1 MLYTEIKNTAKSH
14 YFYQRKGDSQK
25 GGYTV
30 AWRELGD
37 NLVYSVAVC
46 SDKDMFNKRTGR
58 ELCDARLN
66 AVSLSE
72 EGSVQIPL
80 NIEKFILVANL
91 DYIKFK
97 LIRSV
102 DLGMFTS
109 SKTIEV
115 AESITL
121 RDISYSYAVQI
132 FNDIN
137 FGD

>member
-14 YFYQRKGDSQK
+14 YFHQRKGDSQK

-46 SDKDMFNKRTGR
+46 SDKDMFNKQTGR

-66 AVSLSE
+66 AISLSE
-72 EGSVQIPL
+72 EGAVQIPL
-80 NIEKFILVANL
+80 NIEEFILVADL
-91 DYIKFK
+91 DSIKYS
-97 LIRSV
+97 LVHSGI
-102 DLGMFTS
+102 LGMFTS
-109 SKTIEV
+109 SKSIEV
-115 AESITL
+115 AEAITL

-132 FNDIN
+132 FNYIN